1 MHQHVESSDSLLQK
15 RGYRLTPQRYLIL
28 QVIQEA
34 NGHISLDQIAERVQ
48 KINPRVSLST
58 VYRTL
63 ELLQAVGMVHEHHL
77 PGEPPH
83 YEIPQGNTHHHL
95 VCQNCRMVVHLDDKL
110 LGSLPEQ
117 LQGRYHFHDLTLNL
131 VVSGYCDSCWQQ
143 LQHSGHESIEQ
154 SQPDNET

>member
-1 MHQHVESSDSLLQK
+1 MHPQHDMTSTQNEILQK

-28 QVIQEA
+28 QVIRDAKE
-34 NGHISLDQIAERVQ
+34 HISLDQIAERVQ
-48 KINPRVSLST
+48 KLNPRVSLST

-95 VCQNCRMVVHLDDKL
+95 VCQNCHKVVHLDDNL
-110 LGSLPEQ
+110 LGNLPDQ
-117 LQGRYHFHDLTLNL
+117 LQARYHFHDLTLNL
-131 VVSGYCDSCWQQ
+131 VASGYCDDCWHL
-143 LQHSGHESIEQ
+143 LQHIPKTS
-154 SQPDNET
+154 